1 MSRLQR
7 SSVSFRR
14 QGSSGRIWD
23 DPLRGL
29 DLKGLS
35 STPKA
40 AAAAGTGPAAVVAPL
55 RHHDAGVLAGD
66 PSPRVVYR
74 SLMRHGHGF
83 GDGGGGA
90 SAAGIIVESPDVA
103 AGGGYP
109 SSPASVIVTADGE
122 RHERPAR
129 RRRRISSAFCA
140 CMGHPPASHAQQ

>member
-35 STPKA
+35 TTTPKA
-40 AAAAGTGPAAVVAPL
+40 APL
-55 RHHDAGVLAGD
+55 HHDASVLAGD
-66 PSPRVVYR
+66 PSPRVVSR
-74 SLMRHGHGF
+74 SLMRHG
-83 GDGGGGA
+83 GGG
-90 SAAGIIVESPDVA
+90 SAKSAGVIVESPEVA
-103 AGGGYP
+103 A
-109 SSPASVIVTADGE
+109 SASPAAASVVVRADGGE
-122 RHERPAR
+122 RQERPAR
-129 RRRRISSAFCA
+129 RRRRISAAFCA

>member
-35 STPKA
+35 TSTTTTPS
-40 AAAAGTGPAAVVAPL
+40 V
-55 RHHDAGVLAGD
+55 VLAGD
-66 PSPRVVYR
+66 PSPRVVSR
-74 SLMRHGHGF
+74 SLMRHSGC
-83 GDGGGGA
+83 GGGGA
-90 SAAGIIVESPDVA
+90 GAAASAGVIVESPDVVA
-103 AGGGYP
+103 SA
-109 SSPASVIVTADGE
+109 SPAAAASVVVVVRADDGE
-122 RHERPAR
+122 RQERPAR

>member
-29 DLKGLS
+29 DLKLQGPSL
-35 STPKA
+35 TA
-40 AAAAGTGPAAVVAPL
+40 AAVAPEF
-55 RHHDAGVLAGD
+55 
-66 PSPRVVYR
+66 PSPRAATSSSTSSR
-74 SLMRHGHGF
+74 SFRRHGSGGF
-83 GDGGGGA
+83 GSD
-90 SAAGIIVESPDVA
+90 IQESPEVVVA
-103 AGGGYP
+103 EAP
-109 SSPASVIVTADGE
+109 PAATAAAEEDDAHRE
-122 RHERPAR
+122 IRRAPR

>member
-35 STPKA
+35 TPKA
-40 AAAAGTGPAAVVAPL
+40 KGAAVVAPL
-55 RHHDAGVLAGD
+55 RHHDDGVLAGD
-66 PSPRVVYR
+66 PSPRVVSR
-74 SLMRHGHGF
+74 SLMRHGHGAAGGF
-83 GDGGGGA
+83 GDAVAGA
-90 SAAGIIVESPDVA
+90 SAGVIVESPGVA
-103 AGGGYP
+103 AGSP